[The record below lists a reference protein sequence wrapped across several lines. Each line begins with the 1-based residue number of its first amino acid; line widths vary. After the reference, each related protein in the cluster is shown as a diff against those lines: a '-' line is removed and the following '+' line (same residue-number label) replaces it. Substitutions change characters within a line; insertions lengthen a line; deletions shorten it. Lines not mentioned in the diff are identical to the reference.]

1 MALRCNATGS
11 GYGQSQNRLIIGI
24 VRFMQSDGA
33 GVQMRARREGRADQ
47 SVRLAIFRRVAA
59 MPFMLPEQAAQPT
72 PHLLKEAFSLLI
84 HACILPPFPVNCT
97 AALYNGPRDEVERYC

>member
-1 MALRCNATGS
+1 
-11 GYGQSQNRLIIGI
+11 
-24 VRFMQSDGA
+24 
-33 GVQMRARREGRADQ
+33 
-47 SVRLAIFRRVAA
+47 